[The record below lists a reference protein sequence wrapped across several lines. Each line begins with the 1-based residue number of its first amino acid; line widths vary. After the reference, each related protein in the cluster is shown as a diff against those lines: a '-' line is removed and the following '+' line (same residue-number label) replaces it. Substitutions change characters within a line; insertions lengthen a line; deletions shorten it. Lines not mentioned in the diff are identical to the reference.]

1 MSGRRPRPA
10 DSGRGWQLQHAM
22 GIVPAMKQ
30 HTSRMHHG
38 LGSLALLL
46 ALSPLA
52 GAATP
57 PGSPAAAG
65 SAGGAGAPAAPP
77 AISNEQAG
85 YLFGL
90 TFGEQLHGIGVTDQ
104 LSSKDIARGIQD
116 ALQGKKSTPA
126 DKQQVQEF
134 ARSLITAQQARNQKA
149 AQDFLAA
156 NRGKPDVKTTASG
169 LQYKVVSP
177 GDAKGPAI
185 AATDQVTVN
194 YRGTLIDGTEFDSSY
209 SRGKP
214 ATFPVN
220 GVIKGWQ
227 EALVLMKPGA
237 KWELYVPPELAYGP
251 QPRPGIPANSL
262 LIFQVEVISAKG
274 QDAPKDDMLPGGAPA
289 SKQ

>member
-1 MSGRRPRPA
+1 MTGRRPPPA
-10 DSGRGWQLQHAM
+10 GFAQGWQLQHAM

-30 HTSRMHHG
+30 HTFRLHHG

-46 ALSPLA
+46 ALSPLV

-57 PGSPAAAG
+57 PAAPAAAG
-65 SAGGAGAPAAPP
+65 APATDAKAGSAPP

-104 LSSKDIARGIQD
+104 ISSKDIARGIQD

-149 AQDFLAA
+149 AQDFLGA
-156 NRGKPDVKTTASG
+156 NRAKPDVKTTASG
-169 LQYKVVSP
+169 LQYKVMSP
-177 GDAKGPAI
+177 GDAKAPAI

-194 YRGTLIDGTEFDSSY
+194 YRGTLIDGSEFDSSY
-209 SRGKP
+209 ARGQP
-214 ATFPVN
+214 AQLVAAN
-220 GVIKGWQ
+220 LIQGWR
-227 EALVLMKPGA
+227 EALLLMSPGA
-237 KWELYVPPELAYGP
+237 KWRLFVPPELAYGAKP
-251 QPRPGIPANSL
+251 PTPAIPPNALLVFDVDLVSIDPPNS
-262 LIFQVEVISAKG
+262 V
-274 QDAPKDDMLPGGAPA
+274 PA
-289 SKQ
+289 TAAR